1 LQAEEQQQTERNK
14 VKQHGTIQL
23 AGLFLAVLPT
33 IVFGGESARLT
44 IGGYVPP
51 MQRVAAVQSS
61 AAGNGE
67 TVIVLREQ
75 NNSALGYT
83 LTVESKTLD
92 GQTNTAAALQI
103 NFGDRPINLT
113 NNKPKLPRT
122 LNRPGGQTIAK
133 VLEVLP
139 SPNSFRDAILLT
151 IASQ

>member
-1 LQAEEQQQTERNK
+1 M
-14 VKQHGTIQL
+14 KQHGTIQL

-33 IVFGGESARLT
+33 IVLGGESARLT

-75 NNSALGYT
+75 NNGALGYT
-83 LTVESKTLD
+83 LTVESKTPG
-92 GQTNTAAALQI
+92 GQTNAAAPLQI
-103 NFGDRPINLT
+103 NFGGRPINLT
-113 NNKPKLPRT
+113 TNKLKLPPAS
-122 LNRPGGQTIAK
+122 NRSGGQTTAK

-139 SPNSFRDAILLT
+139 SPNSVHDAILLT